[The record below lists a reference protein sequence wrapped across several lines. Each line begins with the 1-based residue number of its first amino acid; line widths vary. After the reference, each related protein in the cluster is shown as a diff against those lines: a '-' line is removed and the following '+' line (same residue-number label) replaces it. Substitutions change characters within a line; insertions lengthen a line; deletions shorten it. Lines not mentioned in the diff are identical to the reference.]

1 MLYVFPYARGLN
13 FNICHT
19 ILMLAIL
26 NVISR
31 MIFVLVKVIF
41 NFSIFFFFFSLN
53 TFDEDI
59 FTTIF
64 LQVLF
69 LLSLCTF
76 LYKKIKKITRHFLEQ
91 CLYIVCRYHI
101 KAKCEASIIRK
112 MSPMKVV
119 VIIIKHRF

>member
-31 MIFVLVKVIF
+31 MIFALVKVIF
-41 NFSIFFFFFSLN
+41 NFSILFIYFFSLN

-76 LYKKIKKITRHFLEQ
+76 LYKKKNHSSLSRTMPIYSLPLSHQSRVRSYYNQENVSNESGRNNNKT
-91 CLYIVCRYHI
+91 
-101 KAKCEASIIRK
+101 
-112 MSPMKVV
+112 
-119 VIIIKHRF
+119 